1 MSEFF
6 PKPTLL
12 GGNVKG
18 QEGLSNYVA
27 KTDLQKVVGV
37 DISDFAK
44 NADSASLK
52 LEVDKFDMTNQLN
65 QIVIG

>member
-18 QEGLSNYVA
+18 QEGLSNYVG
-27 KTDLQKVVGV
+27 KTDL
-37 DISDFAK
+37 
-44 NADSASLK
+44 
-52 LEVDKFDMTNQLN
+52 
-65 QIVIG
+65 

>member
-6 PKPTLL
+6 PKPILL

-27 KTDLQKVVGV
+27 KTDL
-37 DISDFAK
+37 
-44 NADSASLK
+44 
-52 LEVDKFDMTNQLN
+52 
-65 QIVIG
+65 